1 MERSVEEWCDV
12 EEDGG
17 GVPLAQSRH
26 AHRQRREEQE
36 QRVGQRQRPQAVAE
50 HLPHLK
56 DEGSKSTR
64 ERELFY
70 THIRFV
76 APFISFSK
84 R

>member
-26 AHRQRREEQE
+26 AHRQRREQQE
-36 QRVGQRQRPQAVAE
+36 QRVGQRQSAQAVAE

-56 DEGSKSTR
+56 DRTKIVNKGDEAVLQR
-64 ERELFY
+64 L
-70 THIRFV
+70 
-76 APFISFSK
+76 
-84 R
+84 